1 MARFACA
8 GIFDLPEIVAV
19 QLIEKTVCSCFLT
32 WHRPERPSTYSINSQ
47 SGFSNEQTTP
57 PQRAILAD
65 CLVAAFPVRVPRYY
79 GVMVGKDTASR
90 RAHS

>member
-1 MARFACA
+1 MGRFACA

-19 QLIEKTVCSCFLT
+19 HFIGKTVCSCFLT
-32 WHRPERPSTYSINSQ
+32 WYRPERPSTYSIHLQ
-47 SGFSNEQTTP
+47 RGFSNEQTTP

-65 CLVAAFPVRVPRYY
+65 CLVAAIPVRANRCL
-79 GVMVGKDTASR
+79 GVMDGQDNAIG